1 MKHQSSLFSQ
11 ILSLIPRK
19 KFDILVSRHK
29 AERHAKGF
37 SCWTQF
43 VAMLFCQLAQAK
55 SLREICSGL
64 RICLGKLNHLGL
76 KSAPKRST
84 LSYANAHRPWRL
96 FRNVY
101 FELLELCRSA
111 FPGKPKRFRFRNK
124 LLSFDATLIELCA
137 SIFDWAKFRKTKGA
151 VKLHTLLDHD
161 GYLPTYVYISE
172 GKKHEVNVA
181 RTLKIPPGSVIV
193 VDRGCVDYELFYYWT
208 KQGVWFVT
216 RLKAN
221 AKYRVIKRL
230 PVPTGGNVL
239 RDEVIEFTGYN
250 SRRKCPVMLRRVVVR
265 DEENEREVVLLS
277 NNFKFSART
286 IGEIYRERWQI
297 EIFFKELKQ
306 HLKIKTFVGT
316 SANAIHI
323 QIWTALIAMLLLK
336 YLKYLSK
343 YNWSL
348 SNLIALIRWNLFT
361 YRDLWSWLNDPFEE
375 PPKQAQP
382 VQLKLPFLDSTNE
395 VSKEIPL
402 RGGGRI

>member
-361 YRDLWSWLNDPFEE
+361 YRDLWS
-375 PPKQAQP
+375 
-382 VQLKLPFLDSTNE
+382 
-395 VSKEIPL
+395 
-402 RGGGRI
+402 